1 MKRGSLD
8 ACRRHLVQVQ
18 EKVLGNMQVYFFGD
32 FVNGHEMKVAF
43 RIISL
48 PSSAVQSKTPKFM
61 VFLLKRS

>member
-1 MKRGSLD
+1 M
-8 ACRRHLVQVQ
+8 QVQ